1 MALRTARRLGG
12 AQWPSRTRRRQNW
25 RNAGPRRVGQVGI
38 VNRECAVPAPLARVS
53 ALSRQTSTFSNTLL
67 SPASLKAELE
77 RRKELSDTRSELER
91 RLMAF
96 RSLRPRNFPI
106 MPGSVARTKPSS
118 PLFDVGIV

>member
-1 MALRTARRLGG
+1 MKKRHPLMINRTD
-12 AQWPSRTRRRQNW
+12 P
-25 RNAGPRRVGQVGI
+25 
-38 VNRECAVPAPLARVS
+38 PLAKGVRVLKKS
-53 ALSRQTSTFSNTLL
+53 WEPVL

-91 RLMAF
+91 RLMAL

-118 PLFDVGIV
+118 LLFDVGIV